1 MEKDLI
7 LKETKEKL
15 NTKIFVKGMKAKLDA
30 CKKVKIKIPLDKQ
43 NPKDLT
49 VEVQINGYVYQ
60 MKRGE
65 FIEVPEPVVKLLERG
80 KYI

>member
-15 NTKIFVKGMKAKLDA
+15 NTKILVKGMKAKLDA

-65 FIEVPEPVVKLLERG
+65 AIEVPEPVVKLLERG